1 MRKRLAAVALLLAG
15 LAGVP
20 GVAKGDDASF
30 DVVVRGGTLYDGT
43 GSPGRRADVG
53 IRGDRIEAVGDLSK
67 ASARTVVDA
76 SGLAVAPGFINMLS
90 WSVDT
95 LIADGRSQSEIRQ
108 GVTTEIFGE
117 GWSMGPWNEDQ
128 KKRAKEQQSDIKYDI
143 EWTTLAEYLKYLEK
157 RGVSP
162 NFASYVG
169 AATVRENVLGLGN
182 RAPTPAEL
190 ERMQALV
197 RQEMEAGALGVGTA
211 LIYPPGT
218 FATTEE
224 LIALCKVAAQYKGKY
239 ISHMRSEGDRLLEA
253 IDEVIRISREAG
265 VPAEIY
271 HFKAAGRDNWGKVDA
286 AIAKIEEARRQA
298 LKVTADMY
306 TYTAGGTSLAFCIP
320 PWAHEGGTPE
330 LMKRLSD
337 PETRAR
343 IAREMREPGKGWEN
357 LYRAAGPDG
366 ILLVEFAEES
376 QKPLTGKRL
385 GEVARERKQDPVETT
400 LDLVLEGKGQ
410 IGALFFL
417 MSEENVAKQLK
428 LPWVA
433 FGSDAGSM
441 APEGVFLKSSAHPRT
456 YGNFARFLGK
466 YVREEKVATLPEAIR
481 RLSGLPASNLGL
493 DHRGLLQPGMYADVV
508 VFDPAAIADKATY
521 EKPHQY
527 AVGVR
532 HVLVNGVPVLRDG
545 EHTGAKPGRA
555 LKGPGAKPTP

>member
-1 MRKRLAAVALLLAG
+1 MRARSVAAAAFALLLAG
-15 LAGVP
+15 AAFAGLS
-20 GVAKGDDASF
+20 GDDPL
-30 DVVVRGGTLYDGT
+30 DVIIRGGTVYDGT

-53 IRGDRIEAVGDLSK
+53 IHGDRVVSVGDLSTAK
-67 ASARTVVDA
+67 ATTVVDA
-76 SGLAVAPGFINMLS
+76 TGLAVAPGFINMLS

-95 LIADGRSQSEIRQ
+95 LIADGKSQSEIRQ

-117 GWSMGPWNEDQ
+117 GWSMGPWNDEQ
-128 KKRAKEQQSDIKYDI
+128 KKRAKEQQGDIKYDI
-143 EWTTLAEYLKYLEK
+143 EWTTLAEYRKYLEK

-169 AATVRENVLGLGN
+169 AATVRENVLGLEN

-197 RQEMEAGALGVGTA
+197 RQEMQAGALGVGTA

-224 LIALCKVAAQYKGKY
+224 LIALCKVAAQYQGKY

-271 HFKAAGRDNWGKVDA
+271 HFKAAGRDNWDKADA
-286 AIAKIEEARRQA
+286 AIAKIEEARRQG

-330 LMKRLSD
+330 LMKRLRD

-343 IAREMREPGKGWEN
+343 IAKEMREPGKGWEN

-385 GEVARERKQDPVETT
+385 GEVARDRKQDPVETT

-508 VFDPAAIADKATY
+508 VFDPATIADKATY

-532 HVLVNGVPVLRDG
+532 HVFVNGVAVLKNG

-555 LKGPGAKPTP
+555 LNGPGAKTSP

>member
-1 MRKRLAAVALLLAG
+1 MRARGAAAAVLLAAGLSLPALA
-15 LAGVP
+15 A
-20 GVAKGDDASF
+20 DAPF
-30 DVVVRGGTLYDGT
+30 DVVIRGGTVYDGT
-43 GSPGRRADVG
+43 GDPGRRVDVG

-76 SGLAVAPGFINMLS
+76 SGLAVAPGFVNMLS

-169 AATVRENVLGLGN
+169 AATVRENVLGLEN

-190 ERMQALV
+190 EKMQALV

-286 AIAKIEEARRQA
+286 AIAKIEEARRQG

-330 LMKRLSD
+330 LMKRLRD

-385 GEVARERKQDPVETT
+385 GEVARDRKQDPVETT

-410 IGALFFL
+410 VGALFFL

-466 YVREEKVATLPEAIR
+466 YVRQEKVATLPDAIR

-508 VFDPAAIADKATY
+508 VFDPATIADKATY

-555 LKGPGAKPTP
+555 LKGPGAKTTP

>member
-1 MRKRLAAVALLLAG
+1 MRGRSVAAAAVALLLAG
-15 LAGVP
+15 LAFAGLS
-20 GVAKGDDASF
+20 GDDPL
-30 DVVVRGGTLYDGT
+30 DLIIRGGTVYDGT

-53 IRGDRIEAVGDLSK
+53 VRGDRIEAVGDLSK
-67 ASARTVVDA
+67 ASAKTTLDA
-76 SGLAVAPGFINMLS
+76 TGLAVAPGFINMLS

-95 LIADGRSQSEIRQ
+95 LIADGKSQSEIRQ

-128 KKRAKEQQSDIKYDI
+128 KKRAREQQGDLKYDI
-143 EWTTLAEYLKYLEK
+143 EWTTLAEYLRYLEK

-169 AATVRENVLGLGN
+169 AATVRENVLGLEN
-182 RAPTPAEL
+182 RAPSPAEL
-190 ERMQALV
+190 EKMQALV

-224 LIALCKVAAQYKGKY
+224 LIALCKVAAQYQGKY

-265 VPAEIY
+265 LPAEIY
-271 HFKAAGRDNWGKVDA
+271 HFKAAGKDNWSKAGP
-286 AIAKIEEARRQA
+286 AIAKIEEARRQG
-298 LKVTADMY
+298 LKITADMY
-306 TYTAGGTSLAFCIP
+306 TYTAGGTSLAFCLP
-320 PWAHEGGTPE
+320 PWAHEGGTE
-330 LMKRLSD
+330 ALLKRLRE

-343 IAREMREPGKGWEN
+343 IAKEMREPGKGWEN
-357 LYRAAGPDG
+357 LYRAAGPEG

-376 QKPLTGKRL
+376 LKPLTGKTL
-385 GEVARERKQDPVETT
+385 AEVAKARKTDPVETT
-400 LDLVLEGKGQ
+400 LDLVLEGKTM

-417 MSEENVAKQLK
+417 MSEENVARQLRM
-428 LPWVA
+428 PWVS

-441 APEGVFLKSSAHPRT
+441 APEGVFLKSSTHPRA

-466 YVREEKVATLPEAIR
+466 YVREEKVATLPEAIH

-493 DHRGLLQPGMYADVV
+493 EKRGFLAPGMYADVV
-508 VFDPAAIADKATY
+508 VFDPDRIADRATY
-521 EKPHQY
+521 EKPQQY
-527 AVGVR
+527 SVGVR

-555 LKGPGAKPTP
+555 LKGPGAKKSS